1 MDYDKDFQNWCMNG
15 NDPEQYIYLDL
26 VSDDMYEQ
34 CCRNILM
41 DCI

>member
-1 MDYDKDFQNWCMNG
+1 MNYDEDFKNWCCNG

-26 VSDDMYEQ
+26 VSDDMIAICQ
-34 CCRNILM
+34 RNILL